1 LSNPQICI
9 SPIACANFAAF
20 ISLINFQ
27 YQKIE
32 VQHNMNS
39 GIAKSSHKIS
49 LSRRRIILT
58 GTFKPGRNYT
68 FEIYRLAVSL
78 KLNGFIKKYNNS
90 AFEIEIEG
98 EPQALETFIT
108 KMEALIEGS
117 SIQTRYYIMDKI
129 LNYNE
134 FRIINP

>member
-32 VQHNMNS
+32 VKPNMNS
-39 GIAKSSHKIS
+39 GLSKSSHKIS

-58 GTFKPGRNYT
+58 GTFKPGRNYI

-78 KLNGFIKKYNNS
+78 KLNGFIKKEREPI
-90 AFEIEIEG
+90 FEIEIEG
-98 EPQALETFIT
+98 EPQVLETFIT
-108 KMEALIEGS
+108 KMEALIEEPA
-117 SIQTRYYIMDKI
+117 IQTRYYIMDKI

-134 FRIINP
+134 FRIINQ

>member
-1 LSNPQICI
+1 
-9 SPIACANFAAF
+9 
-20 ISLINFQ
+20 
-27 YQKIE
+27 
-32 VQHNMNS
+32 MNS
-39 GIAKSSHKIS
+39 GIAKSSHTIS

>member
-1 LSNPQICI
+1 MLNLKLS
-9 SPIACANFAAF
+9 ACEKEMVNT
-20 ISLINFQ
+20 
-27 YQKIE
+27 
-32 VQHNMNS
+32 MNS
-39 GIAKSSHKIS
+39 GTGKTSQQIS
-49 LSRRRIILT
+49 LSRWRIILA

-98 EPQALETFIT
+98 EPKAIEAFTKKLEAHI
-108 KMEALIEGS
+108 KEPA
-117 SIQTRYYIMDKI
+117 IQTRYYIMNKV

-134 FRIINP
+134 FRIINQ